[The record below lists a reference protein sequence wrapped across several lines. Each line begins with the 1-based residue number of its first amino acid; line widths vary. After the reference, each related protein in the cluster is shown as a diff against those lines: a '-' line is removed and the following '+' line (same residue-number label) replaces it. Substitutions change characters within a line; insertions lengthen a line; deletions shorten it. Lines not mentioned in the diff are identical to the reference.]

1 MDLIYTYMGNEIR
14 HGLTMAFIDHDM
26 SMKWLREHIPTER
39 TSCTTL
45 EDAEDALVIT
55 ATPTKE

>member
-1 MDLIYTYMGNEIR
+1 MELIYTYMGNEIR

-39 TSCTTL
+39 TSTL

-55 ATPTKE
+55 AIPTKE

>member
-14 HGLTMAFIDHDM
+14 HGLTMAFIYHDM

-45 EDAEDALVIT
+45 EDAEDALDIT
-55 ATPTKE
+55 ASSTKE